1 MTNSEI
7 LNRNFYFILQADKY
21 VHSDQFKDYSELQNA
36 NRAIVANHTEI
47 QEDFLLDMT
56 DCLRNFYK
64 KYSKGCFWN
73 DIAFKIYEKMKT
85 DGIDGDDETLYY
97 KQLNLNPLYDIYKP
111 NCRWTMRGDIFQ
123 FPEWLLW
130 TKKWSIRVKS
140 I

>member
-1 MTNSEI
+1 MIMKNSEI

-36 NRAIVANHTEI
+36 NRLIVANHPEI
-47 QEDFLLDMT
+47 QEEFLSDMT

-85 DGIDGDDETLYY
+85 DGIDGNDETLYY

-111 NCRWTMRGDIFQ
+111 NNDEKVIYAALNILSKFQ
-123 FPEWLLW
+123 W
-130 TKKWSIRVKS
+130 KKEGI
-140 I
+140 